1 MADGRVSGRS
11 VAQDPDVP
19 LGLHVIG
26 RLKLQTDKGM
36 SAARTAQTR
45 VGKASKN
52 TATDG
57 LEQRRQRRWASEHS
71 AVRRHQLSGSHF
83 AAYADGSRY
92 ATGTSAG
99 LLLVHTLVLRCQLP
113 CGVERETIV
122 VAYLRIRAPVG

>member
-57 LEQRRQRRWASEHS
+57 LEQRRQRRWASEHPLFGVTS
-71 AVRRHQLSGSHF
+71 FREATSRHMRTVR
-83 AAYADGSRY
+83 
-92 ATGTSAG
+92 GTQP
-99 LLLVHTLVLRCQLP
+99 VPLP
-113 CGVERETIV
+113 GCCSCIPW
-122 VAYLRIRAPVG
+122 Y